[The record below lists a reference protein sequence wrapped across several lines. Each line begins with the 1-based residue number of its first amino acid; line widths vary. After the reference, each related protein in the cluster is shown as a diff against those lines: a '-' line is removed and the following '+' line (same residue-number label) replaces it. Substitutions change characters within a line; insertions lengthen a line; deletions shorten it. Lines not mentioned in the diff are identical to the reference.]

1 MSAETAVLY
10 PANYETE
17 AILRDGARVL
27 LRPIRLD
34 DTDRWLAF
42 VRRLSLRSLYLRFH
56 NLPKLNEQDAIRYC
70 TVDYSNT
77 FAVVAE
83 IRKGAVREIVAIG
96 RYYLLPNKRSAEV
109 AFAIEDRYQGRG
121 IGTKL
126 VESLANVA
134 REKKINM
141 FEADVMAENKEML
154 NGVSRLWLS
163 PGQ

>member
-1 MSAETAVLY
+1 MSAETAVPY
-10 PANYETE
+10 PVYYETE

-70 TVDYSNT
+70 TVDYTIPLPLWPKFVGVLS
-77 FAVVAE
+77 
-83 IRKGAVREIVAIG
+83 EIVAIG

-134 REKKINM
+134 RE
-141 FEADVMAENKEML
+141 EDRRVRSRCHGGEQGDVDS
-154 NGVSRLWLS
+154 VSRLWLS
-163 PGQ
+163 LGQ